1 MASQYLVGVSV
12 PRSGHHFLA
21 RLLQAACGERLR
33 YCDFYETPGCCRQ
46 VPCTRAATPLHLQKN
61 HDLQLRLPTDLPGVR
76 YIVQVRDP
84 VAAALSDRE
93 LFAARHGEAL
103 AADRPALLLWLA
115 TQALWLE
122 DFWAKWVDPAPAAA
136 VLLTYESLTAD
147 PAAALRALLAALEV
161 ASTRA
166 ACEAAVAAVAPRG
179 GFHGEI
185 AYRRRRLTESRFFD
199 GELFSLY
206 ETLLFGRL
214 PLAGAQRLLPAHR
227 DPAHPLTRCWQALR
241 AARRGDLE
249 TALAGLEALS
259 ADLGHPAALEAEV
272 ARLLQAQ
279 GRPGPA
285 RGRLAAALRARP
297 DDPALLLRWV
307 ELCRALAEPRAAVEQ
322 AQRLVA
328 LMPQEVGH
336 RVLLAL
342 LLGEAGAGAEV
353 PAAVAAAGALDPMAP
368 LDWCSLGLALL
379 HGGDAAAALELLDGA
394 LARWPGHAGLTAVRT
409 RALAEVPGVA
419 PGPGEAGPAPLP

>member
-46 VPCTRAATPLHLQKN
+46 VPCARASTPLHFQKN

-76 YIVQVRDP
+76 YVVQLRDP

-136 VLLTYESLTAD
+136 VLLTYERLTAE
-147 PAAALRALLAALEV
+147 PAAALHGLLAALGI
-161 ASTRA
+161 A
-166 ACEAAVAAVAPRG
+166 ATQGDCAAAVAVVAPRG

-199 GELFSLY
+199 GELFALY

-241 AARRGDLE
+241 AARRGDLQ
-249 TALAGLEALS
+249 TALEGLEALS
-259 ADLGHPAALEAEV
+259 ASLGHPAALEAEA
-272 ARLLQAQ
+272 ARLLQAAGQ
-279 GRPGPA
+279 PGPA
-285 RGRLAAALRARP
+285 RQRLAGALRDRP

-322 AQRLVA
+322 ARRLVA
-328 LMPQEVGH
+328 LMPDEVGH

-342 LLGEAGAGAEV
+342 LLGEAGARTEV
-353 PAAVAAAGALDPMAP
+353 AAAVAAARALDPLAP

-379 HGGDAAAALELLDGA
+379 HGGEPAAALELLDQA
-394 LARWPGHAGLTAVRT
+394 LARWPGHAGLATVRA
-409 RALAEVPGVA
+409 RALAEAPA
-419 PGPGEAGPAPLP
+419 PGGAPSAQLP